1 MFPLV
6 TLQLWL
12 GEALTARHALLTG
25 KRTVS
30 VSYDGKSVTYG
41 AADIARL
48 DAYITSLQAQIAD
61 ATGQRRR
68 RGPMMIGF

>member
-1 MFPLV
+1 MFPLE

-12 GEALTARHALLTG
+12 GEAMLARHALLTG

-30 VSYDGKSVTYG
+30 VSYDGKSVSYG
-41 AADIARL
+41 SADLGRL

-61 ATGQRRR
+61 ATGQRLR
-68 RGPMMIGF
+68 RGPMLIGF